1 MKKLTIFTLL
11 FAFSPCLFANEVK
24 LYCQY
29 FGDSDGEQMQLEV
42 TNEKLI
48 WTEVLPQ
55 HGVKKHNYQRI
66 HSEYGVDRYTG
77 KDASSFFTVNKWD
90 DNNLWEMSVA
100 FFYPDGSLATGFSE
114 KLVCVES

>member
-1 MKKLTIFTLL
+1 MKKLSIFTLL

-48 WTEVLPQ
+48 WTEILPQ
-55 HGVKKHNYQRI
+55 HGVQKQNYERI

-77 KDASSFFTVNKWD
+77 KDASSFFTIQKSNNNSWD
-90 DNNLWEMSVA
+90 MTVA
-100 FFYPDGSLATGFSE
+100 LFYPDGSLHLGFIE